1 MEKGSMTDENTKQ
14 AAQEYLAA
22 KLVEEEQS
30 NEEKLNHSAAVACAP
45 QLWKSLKEAVS
56 AQCTEWN
63 AVTQEQT
70 LTCRETPIGDFRVW
84 CAPKSK
90 QMTLHYDVKNLLI
103 TVKNTA
109 RPEHEKD
116 VILRIEGFGI
126 GSPREARLIRNDQPV
141 NLPRFIL
148 AELRILAGMTRQRNA

>member
-1 MEKGSMTDENTKQ
+1 MTDENTKQ

-22 KLVEEEQS
+22 KLVEEEHAS
-30 NEEKLNHSAAVACAP
+30 EEKLNRSVAVARAP
-45 QLWKSLKEAVS
+45 QVWKSLKDAVA

-63 AVTQEQT
+63 SVTHEQT

-84 CAPKSK
+84 CTPKSK

-109 RPEHEKD
+109 RLEHEKD
-116 VILRIEGFGI
+116 IVLRIEGYGT
-126 GSPREARLIRNDQPV
+126 GPSREARLMRNDQPV
-141 NLPRFIL
+141 NLAMFIL
-148 AELRILAGMTRQRNA
+148 AELRVLAGMTRQRDS